1 MVSENPIMSSSIL
14 ACISQWGTFFS
25 PGMSLTKSM
34 RNMVSARNTSTA
46 AIRWGVKLFM
56 IDNLFGGLERKYRKL
71 FFLMLLLCRISCYI
85 CMNFMVMERRL
96 FIFCFLAV
104 VVWQSVALAAG
115 TSSFTALTASLDEA
129 IEAHRHYVAVREG
142 RIARLKC
149 QLLDADTANLSF
161 FRWNGEIYKEYKAY
175 ICDSAIHY
183 LRVNLDWAERYGQ
196 RNAALETRLELAHLM
211 ASAGMYEE
219 AAELLRQTDKAS
231 LPTHLMPD
239 YYNACHKLYTEL
251 SFYTLDDSFKK
262 HYQALA
268 THYDDSLMQVLLPS
282 SPLYLERRETREAAA
297 GHPDEALSINDTRLA
312 HAKPNTPEYALVTY
326 QRSLL
331 YRRLGNREE
340 EKRYLALSALTDIRL
355 SITDHASLWN
365 LAELLYEEGD
375 MEHAYRYIRFSWD
388 ETNRYNARSRSLQT
402 AGILSL
408 IDLTYQAMRE
418 KQNDR
423 LRLYLWLISALIVL
437 LVVAVGFIY
446 RQMQRL
452 SAARNKLEHANEQL
466 QLSNNIKEEYVGRFM
481 NLCSVYINRL
491 DTYRRMVNKKISA
504 GQMEEL
510 LKMVRSREVLD
521 TGLKEL
527 YDNFDTAFLHL
538 FPDFVDKFNDLL
550 QPEERIVL
558 RKGELLNTE
567 LRIFALIRLGIDD
580 SSQIAEFLRYSVNTI
595 YNYRAKVKNKARI
608 SREDFEIRLMQI
620 R

>member
-46 AIRWGVKLFM
+46 AIRWSVKLFM
-56 IDNLFGGLERKYRKL
+56 IDNLFGGFERKYRKL
-71 FFLMLLLCRISCYI
+71 FFPMLLLCRISCYI

-196 RNAALETRLELAHLM
+196 RNGALETRLELAHLM

>member
-56 IDNLFGGLERKYRKL
+56 IDNLFGGFERKYRKL
-71 FFLMLLLCRISCYI
+71 FFPMLLLCRISCYI

-115 TSSFTALTASLDEA
+115 TPSFTALTSSLDEA

-142 RIARLKC
+142 RIARLKR
-149 QLLDADTANLSF
+149 QVLDTDTANISF

-183 LRVNLDWAERYGQ
+183 LRVNLDWAERYGRQ
-196 RNAALETRLELAHLM
+196 DAALETRLELAHLM

-231 LPTHLMPD
+231 LPSHLLPD

-521 TGLKEL
+521 AGLKEL

>member
-46 AIRWGVKLFM
+46 AIRWSVKLFM
-56 IDNLFGGLERKYRKL
+56 IDNLFGGFERKYRKL
-71 FFLMLLLCRISCYI
+71 FFPMLLLCRISCYI
-85 CMNFMVMERRL
+85 CMNFMVMERSL
-96 FIFCFLAV
+96 FTFCFLAV
-104 VVWQSVALAAG
+104 VVWQSVVFAAG
-115 TSSFTALTASLDEA
+115 TPSFTALTSSLNEA

-142 RIARLKC
+142 RIARLKR
-149 QLLDADTANLSF
+149 QVLDTDTANISF

-183 LRVNLDWAERYGQ
+183 LRVNLDWAERYGRQ
-196 RNAALETRLELAHLM
+196 DAALETRLELAHLM

-231 LPTHLMPD
+231 LPSHLLPD

-282 SPLYLERRETREAAA
+282 SPLYLERRETREAVA

>member
-46 AIRWGVKLFM
+46 AIRWSVKLFM
-56 IDNLFGGLERKYRKL
+56 IDNLFGGFERKYRKL
-71 FFLMLLLCRISCYI
+71 FFPMLLLCRISCYI

-142 RIARLKC
+142 RIARLKR

>member
-46 AIRWGVKLFM
+46 AIRWSVKLFM
-56 IDNLFGGLERKYRKL
+56 IDNLFGGFERKYRKL
-71 FFLMLLLCRISCYI
+71 FFPMLLLCRISCYI

-115 TSSFTALTASLDEA
+115 TPSFTALTSSLDEA

-142 RIARLKC
+142 RIARLKR
-149 QLLDADTANLSF
+149 QVLDTDTANISF

-183 LRVNLDWAERYGQ
+183 LRVNLDWAERYGRQ
-196 RNAALETRLELAHLM
+196 DAALETRLELAHLM

-231 LPTHLMPD
+231 LPSHLLPD

-521 TGLKEL
+521 AGLKEL

-538 FPDFVDKFNDLL
+538 FPDFVDEFNDLL

-608 SREDFEIRLMQI
+608 SREDFEMRLMQI

>member
-46 AIRWGVKLFM
+46 AIRWSVKLFM
-56 IDNLFGGLERKYRKL
+56 IDNLFGGFERKYRKL
-71 FFLMLLLCRISCYI
+71 FFPMLLLCRISCYI

-115 TSSFTALTASLDEA
+115 TPSFTALTSSLDEA

-142 RIARLKC
+142 RIARLKR
-149 QLLDADTANLSF
+149 QVLDTDTANISF

-183 LRVNLDWAERYGQ
+183 LRVNLDWAERYGRQ
-196 RNAALETRLELAHLM
+196 DAALETRLELAHLM

-231 LPTHLMPD
+231 LPSHLLPD

-521 TGLKEL
+521 AGLKEL

-538 FPDFVDKFNDLL
+538 FPDFVDEFNDLL

-608 SREDFEIRLMQI
+608 SREDFEMRLIQI

>member
-46 AIRWGVKLFM
+46 AIRWSVKLFM
-56 IDNLFGGLERKYRKL
+56 IDNLFGGFERKYRKL
-71 FFLMLLLCRISCYI
+71 FFPMLLLCRISCYI

-196 RNAALETRLELAHLM
+196 RNGALETRLELAHLM

-231 LPTHLMPD
+231 LPSHLLPD

>member
-14 ACISQWGTFFS
+14 ACVSQWGTIFS
-25 PGMSLTKSM
+25 QGMSLTKSM

-46 AIRWGVKLFM
+46 AIRWSVKLFM
-56 IDNLFGGLERKYRKL
+56 IDNLFGGFERKYRKL
-71 FFLMLLLCRISCYI
+71 FFPMLLLCRISCYI

-196 RNAALETRLELAHLM
+196 RNGALETRLELAHLM

-231 LPTHLMPD
+231 LPSHLLPD

>member
-1 MVSENPIMSSSIL
+1 
-14 ACISQWGTFFS
+14 
-25 PGMSLTKSM
+25 
-34 RNMVSARNTSTA
+34 
-46 AIRWGVKLFM
+46 
-56 IDNLFGGLERKYRKL
+56 
-71 FFLMLLLCRISCYI
+71 
-85 CMNFMVMERRL
+85 MNFMVMERRL
-96 FIFCFLAV
+96 FAFCFLAV
-104 VVWQSVALAAG
+104 VVWRSVAFAAG
-115 TSSFTALTASLDEA
+115 MPSFTALTSSLDEA

-142 RIARLKC
+142 RIARLKR
-149 QLLDADTANLSF
+149 QVLDTDTANLSF

-175 ICDSAIHY
+175 VCDSAIHY
-183 LRVNLDWAERYGQ
+183 LRVNLDWAERYDRQ
-196 RNAALETRLELAHLM
+196 DAASETRLELAHLM

-231 LPTHLMPD
+231 LPAHLLPD

-312 HAKPNTPEYALVTY
+312 HAKPDTPEYALVTY

-331 YRRLGNREE
+331 YRRFGNWEE

-418 KQNDR
+418 KQNGR

>member
-1 MVSENPIMSSSIL
+1 
-14 ACISQWGTFFS
+14 
-25 PGMSLTKSM
+25 
-34 RNMVSARNTSTA
+34 
-46 AIRWGVKLFM
+46 
-56 IDNLFGGLERKYRKL
+56 
-71 FFLMLLLCRISCYI
+71 
-85 CMNFMVMERRL
+85 MNFMVMERRL

-183 LRVNLDWAERYGQ
+183 LCVNLDWAERYGQ

-211 ASAGMYEE
+211 VSAGMYEE